1 MEALWQDAK
10 QAARGLAKSPGFTLV
25 AVLTL
30 ALAIG
35 ANTAMFS
42 AFYSALVKPLPYA
55 NPEQLFMLW
64 EDASFYGS
72 PKDTPAA
79 ANFFD
84 WREQS
89 HSFPEMAAM
98 STDTMNLTG
107 SGEPEQVGVA
117 ASSANLFSI
126 LGVRPQFGRVF
137 VAGED
142 AEGKPGVAV
151 LSHRFW
157 QRKFGGDAGVV
168 GRSLVL
174 DSRPFTVIGIMPATF
189 TFPAD
194 LIDLWTAFPW
204 NPELRNNREDH
215 YLWVVGR
222 LNEGISP
229 VAAQAEMKAIATR
242 LSQAHPETNTNLGCN
257 IEPLRDFYAGDV
269 RPALLALMGA
279 VGLVLLV
286 ACANVANLLLVRSAH
301 RSRDLCV
308 RVALGASR
316 QHLMRL
322 VLTESFL
329 LAGAGVALGIALAV
343 GLVRMMRVLLPA
355 GWSGGARMEL
365 SLPVLGFAVA
375 LALLTSLLFGFAPAL
390 QVSRVRLLSSLN
402 QNTRTVAGGG
412 HQVRSALVVGE
423 IALSLCLLIGAGLML
438 RTLVALANAPLGFKP
453 EGAMLVRTPL
463 GGEKYRP
470 HDVRV
475 RFFRQVL
482 EKVHALPGV
491 VAAGYSTNLPLT
503 FGGNQNSVIIEGR
516 PVPPPGQFDIV
527 PVRIVT
533 PNYFRAVGTALLQGR
548 ATNDFDTVDSERV
561 ALVNQSFARRFWP
574 QEDPLGK
581 RFQRGTQIVE
591 GGWLRVVGVVE
602 DTPQVSVESGAK
614 AEIYLPHTQF
624 RGYFFVPKDLVVRA
638 AGDPLMLAGP
648 VRDAI
653 HAIDKDQPV
662 AQAVTLESVV
672 AGALAQRRMQSALFL
687 GFAAIA
693 LVLAAVGLFG
703 VLSQLVAQRTR
714 EFGIRMALG
723 AQAGDVL
730 RMVLRHALA
739 LVLLGSA
746 LGVLGYLALA
756 RFVSSLLYQ
765 VSGTDPWTIAGVT
778 GLLAAVALLACV
790 FPAWRA
796 SRVDP
801 NIVLRYE

>member
-1 MEALWQDAK
+1 MDAIWQDVK
-10 QAARGLAKSPGFTLV
+10 QATRGLAKSPGFTLV

-42 AFYSALVKPLPYA
+42 AFYGVLVKPLPYA
-55 NPEQLFMLW
+55 NPDQLFMLW

-84 WREQS
+84 WREQN
-89 HSFPEMAAM
+89 HSFTDMAAM

-126 LGVRPQFGRVF
+126 LGVRSQMGRAF

-142 AEGKPGVAV
+142 EEGKPGVAV

-157 QRKFGGDAGVV
+157 QRKFGGDPSVLGRSIVLDGRSYQVV
-168 GRSLVL
+168 GV
-174 DSRPFTVIGIMPATF
+174 MPSSF

-204 NPELRNNREDH
+204 NTERRNNREDH

-222 LNEGISP
+222 LHEGIAP
-229 VAAQAEMKAIATR
+229 AAAQAEMKAIAAR
-242 LSQAHPETNTNLGCN
+242 LSQAYPQTNTNLGCN

-286 ACANVANLLLVRSAH
+286 ACTNVANLLLVRSAH
-301 RSRDLCV
+301 RSRDLSV

-316 QHLMRL
+316 PQLMRL
-322 VLTESFL
+322 VLTESTL
-329 LAGAGVALGIALAV
+329 LAGAGAALGVALAV
-343 GLVRMMRVLLPA
+343 GLVRVMQVLLPA
-355 GWSGGARMEL
+355 GWSGGAKMEL

-375 LALLTSLLFGFAPAL
+375 LALLTSLLFGLAPAL
-390 QVSRVRLLSSLN
+390 QVSRVRLLSSLS

-412 HQVRSALVVGE
+412 QRVRSALVVGE
-423 IALSLCLLIGAGLML
+423 VALSLCLLIGAGLML
-438 RTLVALANAPLGFKP
+438 RTMIALTHAPLGFQP

-475 RFFRQVL
+475 RFFQQVL

-516 PVPPPGQFDIV
+516 PVPLPGQLDIV

-548 ATNDFDTVDSERV
+548 AMNDFDTVEAERV
-561 ALVNQSFARRFWP
+561 AMVNQSFARRFWP
-574 QEDPLGK
+574 GEDPVGR

-624 RGYFFVPKDLVVRA
+624 RGYFFVPKDLVVRS
-638 AGDPLMLAGP
+638 AGNPLTLAGA
-648 VRDAI
+648 VRDAV
-653 HAIDKDQPV
+653 HAVDKDQPV

-672 AGALAQRRMQSALFL
+672 AGALAQRRLQSSLFV
-687 GFAAIA
+687 GFAGIA

-746 LGVLGYLALA
+746 LGILGYLALA
-756 RFVSSLLYQ
+756 RLVSSLLYQ
-765 VSGTDPWTIAGVT
+765 ITATDPWTIAGVT
-778 GLLAAVALLACV
+778 ALLTMVALLACA

>member
-1 MEALWQDAK
+1 MDAIWQDVK
-10 QAARGLAKSPGFTLV
+10 QATRGLAKSPGFTLV

-42 AFYSALVKPLPYA
+42 AFYGALVKPLPYA

-89 HSFPEMAAM
+89 HSFADMAAM

-126 LGVRPQFGRVF
+126 LGVRPQMGRAF

-142 AEGKPGVAV
+142 EEGKPGVAV

-157 QRKFGGDAGVV
+157 QRKFGGDPSVLGRSIVLDGRSYQVV
-168 GRSLVL
+168 GV
-174 DSRPFTVIGIMPATF
+174 MPSSF

-204 NPELRNNREDH
+204 NAELRNNREDH

-222 LNEGISP
+222 LNEGIAP
-229 VAAQAEMKAIATR
+229 AAARAEMKAIAAR
-242 LSQAHPETNTNLGCN
+242 LSQAYPQTNTSLGCN

-286 ACANVANLLLVRSAH
+286 ACTNVANLLLVRSAH
-301 RSRDLCV
+301 RSRDLSV

-316 QHLMRL
+316 SQLMRL
-322 VLTESFL
+322 ALTESTL
-329 LAGAGVALGIALAV
+329 LAGAGTALGVALAV
-343 GLVRMMRVLLPA
+343 GLVRVMQVLLPA

-375 LALLTSLLFGFAPAL
+375 LALLTSLLFGLAPAL

-402 QNTRTVAGGG
+402 QNTRAVAGGG
-412 HQVRSALVVGE
+412 QRVRSALVVGE
-423 IALSLCLLIGAGLML
+423 VALSLCLLIGAGLML
-438 RTLVALANAPLGFKP
+438 RTMIALAHAPLGFQP

-475 RFFRQVL
+475 RFFQQVL

-503 FGGNQNSVIIEGR
+503 FGGNQNSVVIEGR
-516 PVPPPGQFDIV
+516 PVPPPGQLDIV
-527 PVRIVT
+527 SVRIVT

-548 ATNDFDTVDSERV
+548 PLDDFDTVEAERV
-561 ALVNQSFARRFWP
+561 AMVNQSFARRFWP
-574 QEDPLGK
+574 GEDPVGR

-624 RGYFFVPKDLVVRA
+624 RGYFFVPKDLVVRT
-638 AGDPLMLAGP
+638 AGDPLTLAGA
-648 VRDAI
+648 VRDAV
-653 HAIDKDQPV
+653 HAVDKDQPV

-672 AGALAQRRMQSALFL
+672 AGALAQRRMQSALFV
-687 GFAAIA
+687 GFAAAA
-693 LVLAAVGLFG
+693 LLLAAVGLFG
-703 VLSQLVAQRTR
+703 VLSQVVTQRTR

-723 AQAGDVL
+723 AQASDVL
-730 RMVLRHALA
+730 RMVMRHALA

-746 LGVLGYLALA
+746 LGILGYLALA

-765 VSGTDPWTIAGVT
+765 VTATDPWTIAGVT
-778 GLLAAVALLACV
+778 ALLTSVALLACA